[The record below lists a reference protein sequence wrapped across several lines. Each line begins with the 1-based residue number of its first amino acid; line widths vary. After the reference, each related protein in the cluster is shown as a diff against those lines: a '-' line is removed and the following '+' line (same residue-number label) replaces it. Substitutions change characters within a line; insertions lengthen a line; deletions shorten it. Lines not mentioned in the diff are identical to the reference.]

1 MNHYS
6 KIQQLVNKVKLLIV
20 FNILFAQFQVSP
32 MLIEHFIE
40 NNQTGV
46 STIDIRN
53 NKDKP
58 LGLSLYL
65 KDKAFIDGAPSE
77 ALPGTT
83 PGSCAD
89 WIFFTPS
96 VLNLEPKET
105 QSIRLNIDVPDTA
118 KGTCWSVLFIEEA
131 SPPDPKIREVNG
143 MKFNLSM
150 NLRMG
155 VMINQ
160 TVPGTSIKD
169 GIVESID
176 ISYDIFNLQSPLE
189 KTMTDVEK
197 AKFKLESMNQPHIFS
212 NWLCTKGENLKL
224 TFNKIELSK
233 NLSDKLNY
241 STIGSN
247 PGLIRLLKRLITK
260 QDNIFGENRNKKL
273 TNEYYKVIDDIFDAI
288 KSLESKAQDKK
299 TGYIN
304 FDYVNTG
311 NSISKCTGWIE
322 FRDIDGLAVKKIELD
337 KIPKIYPSE
346 KRSFQVAI
354 PNDLQTG
361 EYSALAVIDFGGSQ
375 LVAGEILFDFEKPEN
390 GN

>member
-1 MNHYS
+1 MIYNNLRS
-6 KIQQLVNKVKLLIV
+6 ITAKLNLALLV
-20 FNILFAQFQVSP
+20 NILFSQFQVSP
-32 MLIEHFIE
+32 MLIEHYIE
-40 NNQTGV
+40 HNQTGV

-65 KDKAFIDGAPSE
+65 KDKSFIDGNPSE

-83 PGSCAD
+83 PNSCAD

-96 VLNLEPKET
+96 VLNLGPKET

-131 SPPDPKIREVNG
+131 SPPNPKVREING
-143 MKFNLSM
+143 MKFNLAM

-169 GIVESID
+169 GSVKSID
-176 ISYDIFNLQSPLE
+176 ISYDVFNLQDPDQTNLRDE
-189 KTMTDVEK
+189 DL
-197 AKFKLESMNQPHIFS
+197 ARYKLNLMNQPHIFS
-212 NWLCTKGENLKL
+212 NWLCTKDENLKL
-224 TFNKIELSK
+224 KFNKIVLSK

-241 STIGSN
+241 SSIGSN
-247 PGLIRLLKRLITK
+247 PGLIKLLRRIIQKEG
-260 QDNIFGENRNKKL
+260 DIFGENKNNKL
-273 TNEYYKVIDDIFDAI
+273 TNEYYKLIDDIFNAI
-288 KSLESKAQDKK
+288 KLLESKVENKK

-304 FDYVNTG
+304 FDYINTG
-311 NSISKCTGWIE
+311 NSISKCTGYVE
-322 FRDIDGLAVKKIELD
+322 FRDIDGLPVKKVELD
-337 KIPKIYPSE
+337 DIPKIYPAE
-346 KRSFQVAI
+346 KRQFQVPI
-354 PNDLQTG
+354 PNNLETG

-375 LVAGEILFDFEKPEN
+375 LVAGEILFEFEKPKN